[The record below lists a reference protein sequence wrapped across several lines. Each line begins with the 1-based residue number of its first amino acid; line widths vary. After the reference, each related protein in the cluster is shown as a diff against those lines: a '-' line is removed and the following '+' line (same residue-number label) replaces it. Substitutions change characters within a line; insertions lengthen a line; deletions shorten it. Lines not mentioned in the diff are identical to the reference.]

1 MTSPPRRRATDTR
14 PIPFPVLIAD
24 IGGTNVR
31 FSVQAEVHSPRRDY
45 ETVHTHDFPDFASA
59 VQTVLDKTAI
69 MPHALLIAAAG
80 PIVGGHTKLTN
91 AEWLIDP
98 EKLRA
103 ELNLDTVITFN
114 DFEGVALALPTLTDD
129 QVMQIGGGESIPREP
144 RVVIGPGTGLGV
156 AALVYG
162 DQCYRPLAGEGGH
175 VDMGP
180 VSDRDFAIWPHIARF
195 HGRITG
201 ETLLSGNGLVRIYR
215 AIVAADAAR
224 DRGCAEGADVTSA
237 AHEGDPVAEEALD
250 LFFTYLGRLA
260 GDLSL
265 IFLPK
270 GGVYIAGGIVPR
282 LADRLAA
289 SPFRVAFED
298 KAPHRAIVE
307 EMPTFLITEPKPAIA
322 GMASFA
328 ILPERFAL
336 DLRGRRFD
344 R

>member
-1 MTSPPRRRATDTR
+1 MTPPPRRRASDIR

-31 FSVQAEVHSPRRDY
+31 FGVLSEVHSPRRDF
-45 ETVHTHDFPDFASA
+45 ETVQTHDYPDFATAAQS
-59 VQTVLDKTAI
+59 VLDRTAI
-69 MPHALLIAAAG
+69 LPRSLLLAAAG
-80 PIVGGHTKLTN
+80 PIVGGSTKLTN
-91 AEWLIDP
+91 AEWMIDP
-98 EKLRA
+98 AKLRD

-114 DFEGVALALPTLTDD
+114 DFEGVALSLPALADD
-129 QVMQIGGGESIPREP
+129 QVRQIGGGESIPREP

-162 DQCYRPLAGEGGH
+162 DQCYTPLAGEGGH
-175 VDMGP
+175 VSVGP
-180 VSDRDFAIWPHIARF
+180 ITERDFQIWPHVARF

-201 ETLLSGNGLVRIYR
+201 ETLLSGNGLVRLYD
-215 AIVAADAAR
+215 AIAAADGKGT
-224 DRGCAEGADVTSA
+224 DCTVGADVTA
-237 AHEGDPVAEEALD
+237 AADAGDPVAEEALD

-260 GDLSL
+260 GDLAL

-282 LADRLAA
+282 MADRFLA
-289 SPFRVAFED
+289 SGFREAFED
-298 KAPHRAIVE
+298 KAPHRAIIE
-307 EMPTFLITEPKPAIA
+307 TIPTFLITEPKPAVA

-328 ILPERFAL
+328 MLPERFAL